1 MTVEV
6 CSPSLWFSSASAS
19 GLSFKGST
27 ANDGICL
34 NCPAG
39 FAKNTISVEPC
50 TKCLAGQYSDS
61 LLDCKPCAV
70 GKFTNTDAQNECA
83 SCISGQYQDEEGS
96 VDCKSCGPGKF
107 AASAETSCSECEGGK
122 YQILTQAILYSCN
135 PCGKGRFSVNSQT
148 SCSDCEIGKYQ
159 GQETATEWVCKPCG
173 LGKIATS
180 ASASLCSNCEV
191 GRFQDFTT
199 AASHTCKICSI
210 GMYSASATTTEGC
223 VVCPAGFIQKIPGP
237 EFYGCTKCAP
247 GKINDDT
254 GTGKSV
260 NCVSFWFFLLSFF
273 PMLDNLI

>member
-1 MTVEV
+1 MASRT
-6 CSPSLWFSSASAS
+6 SSSSTTLLTMLNA
-19 GLSFKGST
+19 LKKGST
-27 ANDGICL
+27 MTPQPTRSSCR
-34 NCPAG
+34 
-39 FAKNTISVEPC
+39 SC
-50 TKCLAGQYSDS
+50 TCIRRRSDRS
-61 LLDCKPCAV
+61 
-70 GKFTNTDAQNECA
+70 T
-83 SCISGQYQDEEGS
+83 
-96 VDCKSCGPGKF
+96 
-107 AASAETSCSECEGGK
+107 
-122 YQILTQAILYSCN
+122 LYSRNCLLFLRTTRT
-135 PCGKGRFSVNSQT
+135 CLVNSQT